1 MSLIQFTRNYSDHST
16 DKGYQFEFFCDRC
29 GNGFRSEYKAS
40 ALGMADSALRVA
52 GSLFGGVLGRAAGS
66 AYEIERAIQGPAHDQ
81 AYREAIGEAKVNFR
95 ECPKCSRWACAATC
109 WNQGRGLCYDCAPN
123 VQTELAAAQA
133 QTTVEQ
139 LRQKVHELDL
149 TKGMDWTTVASAG
162 GDTAGVATAGVGVA
176 GVDAAM
182 CPSCGAHTQGTK
194 FCTECG
200 KPLHAKSACG
210 QCGAECAAG
219 TKFCPECG
227 NKLV

>member
-29 GNGFRSEYKAS
+29 NNGFRSEFKPS
-40 ALGMADSALRVA
+40 AVGMAGSALRAA
-52 GSLFGGVLGRAAGS
+52 GSLFGGILGNAASS

-81 AYREAIGEAKVNFR
+81 AYRDAIGEAKVNFR
-95 ECPKCSRWACAATC
+95 ECPKCSRWACVATC
-109 WNQGRGLCYDCAPN
+109 WNEARGLCYDCAPN

-149 TKGMDWTTVASAG
+149 TKGMDWTTVATAG
-162 GDTAGVATAGVGVA
+162 GATATA
-176 GVDAAM
+176 AAAM
-182 CPSCGAHTQGTK
+182 CPSCGAHTQGSK

-200 KPLHAKSACG
+200 KPLHAAGACG
-210 QCGAECAAG
+210 KCGAECAAG